1 MIPFFPTRK
10 TGYFNSYQNHSKI
23 MLKKYTSL
31 VLLVFSGNYFR
42 RRCIILFSFLLVIF
56 GCSNTNKSSDS
67 NKNRIISL
75 SPHITEI
82 IYALEGYD
90 DLYAVSDYCRYP
102 LAATKK
108 EKIGGLINPNI
119 EKIVSLKPTII
130 LGVPSHAKL
139 NEELSKFDLE
149 VVMLPNENIS
159 DVLLTIDSVGT
170 LIGKANTAK
179 LLIKNIKDSLAVIS
193 DGNVT
198 GKPKAM
204 LVIGRE
210 RGTIKNITAAGE
222 DTFISEV
229 WNLAGGENLFSDL
242 PTRYSAVNLETILTR
257 NPQVIIEFDIDGAA
271 GIHTNHDQAWGQ
283 LVNVAAIKHGHI
295 FTVSGSHTLIPGPRL
310 VVLARQFRKII
321 DILNSDVSKI

>member
-1 MIPFFPTRK
+1 
-10 TGYFNSYQNHSKI
+10 
-23 MLKKYTSL
+23 MLNRYYS
-31 VLLVFSGNYFR
+31 FIF
-42 RRCIILFSFLLVIF
+42 FSFAFAII
-56 GCSNTNKSSDS
+56 GCSNSNKSSES
-67 NKNRIISL
+67 TKNRIISL

-82 IYALEGYD
+82 IYALGGEN

-139 NEELSKFDLE
+139 NEELNKFDLH
-149 VVMLPNENIS
+149 VVMLANENID
-159 DVLLTIDSVGT
+159 DVLFTIDSVGT
-170 LIGKANTAK
+170 LIGKVNTAK
-179 LLIKNIKDSLAVIS
+179 LLIKNIQDSLAVIG
-193 DGNVT
+193 DGNRT
-198 GKPKAM
+198 GRPKAM

-257 NPQVIIEFDIDGAA
+257 NPQVIIEFDIDGEA
-271 GIHTNHDQAWGQ
+271 GIQTIPDPAWDQ
-283 LVNVAAIKHGHI
+283 LKNVGAIKKGHVI
-295 FTVSGSHTLIPGPRL
+295 TVSGNHTMIPGPRL
-310 VVLARQFRKII
+310 IVLARQFRQIV
-321 DILNSDVSKI
+321 DIVNSANSE